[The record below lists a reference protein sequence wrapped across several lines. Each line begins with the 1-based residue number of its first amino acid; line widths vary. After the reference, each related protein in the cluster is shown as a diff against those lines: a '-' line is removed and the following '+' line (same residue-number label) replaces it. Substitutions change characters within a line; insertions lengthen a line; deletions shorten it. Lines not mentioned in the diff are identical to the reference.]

1 MIGGMRGAWSI
12 SCRPAHTRRVLP
24 RSQQLCL
31 LVPFLG
37 IGLTLGWIHAIHGE
51 TRVYRERVEDLSF
64 VLTTSGWIY
73 LRELVHIVLYLGLVL
88 WPLTWG
94 IVTSLSLR
102 AVVWATGVIA
112 ILCGP
117 CLWHEGRLPEP
128 LGQVLSWNELGMG
141 RTLIAGSIPD
151 RPWLVW
157 PQRVVLGISLT
168 GAVVVVA
175 ALVEGLRRW
184 RQWVRG
190 PATILVLNG
199 LGQLLLLHV
208 LWLFYDRYYL
218 PLLPGSIAL
227 HVRYLSPTKR
237 VIALILAGELV
248 WAAVAITGTIDMF
261 RFSVAVLEARDWL
274 LQQGVAPQ
282 YIDAGYVLN
291 GWYLYAP
298 ALPSGRGPEPDVPF
312 ITTKTPLPYKIAND
326 PDPAYTVLRSMTLPV
341 LWAVTDTIFV
351 LEHGAIKEQR
361 GLPSRLHEWTQP
373 HLPEAR

>member
-117 CLWHEGRLPEP
+117 CLWHEGRL
-128 LGQVLSWNELGMG
+128 NF
-141 RTLIAGSIPD
+141 
-151 RPWLVW
+151 
-157 PQRVVLGISLT
+157 
-168 GAVVVVA
+168 A
-175 ALVEGLRRW
+175 ALHRKDRMFGFRIS
-184 RQWVRG
+184 
-190 PATILVLNG
+190 PA
-199 LGQLLLLHV
+199 
-208 LWLFYDRYYL
+208 
-218 PLLPGSIAL
+218 PG
-227 HVRYLSPTKR
+227 
-237 VIALILAGELV
+237 
-248 WAAVAITGTIDMF
+248 
-261 RFSVAVLEARDWL
+261 
-274 LQQGVAPQ
+274 
-282 YIDAGYVLN
+282 
-291 GWYLYAP
+291 
-298 ALPSGRGPEPDVPF
+298 
-312 ITTKTPLPYKIAND
+312 
-326 PDPAYTVLRSMTLPV
+326 
-341 LWAVTDTIFV
+341 
-351 LEHGAIKEQR
+351 
-361 GLPSRLHEWTQP
+361 
-373 HLPEAR
+373 